1 MRVLVVDDNVDAA
14 NSLALMLD
22 AFGMEV
28 ATAHGGRAAVEA
40 ARRFA
45 PDAVLLDLG
54 LPDLGGLEVGRQLR
68 QMLGEKVLL
77 VAVTAWGRPEDLRR
91 TWEAGF
97 NRHFLKPADP
107 EQVLKLLSEWCS
119 PSTALCRG
127 SPGEAVPCR
136 TRGPAGES

>member
-14 NSLALMLD
+14 DSMALMLD
-22 AFGMEV
+22 VFHMEV
-28 ATAHGGRAAVEA
+28 ATAHRGHEAVEV

-54 LPDLGGLEVGRQLR
+54 LPDVGGLEVARRLR
-68 QMLGEKVLL
+68 QVLGKQVLL

-97 NRHFLKPADP
+97 DRHFLKPAEP
-107 EQVLKLLSEWCS
+107 KQVLQLLTDWRS
-119 PSTALCRG
+119 PS
-127 SPGEAVPCR
+127 
-136 TRGPAGES
+136 AGLATVKQLL